1 MKTAALITV
10 ALASHAHAEVVYQLS
25 DNMWVW
31 SGGSATKLGNGWFGS
46 GWDRFP
52 GVSPPWNP
60 IGTVEVA
67 PPPVVVVPMPQ
78 PVLPPS
84 APEVDTSPWT
94 VLPPPAPRPPAN
106 WDVVINLP
114 APLVIVQPPQP
125 PTLEVIIGG
134 QVVSIP
140 RIR

>member
-10 ALASHAHAEVVYQLS
+10 ALASHAHADVPYQLS

-60 IGTVEVA
+60 IQPTPIA
-67 PPPVVVVPMPQ
+67 PAWHAAPLSPWGSSTPSEFVVPMPEA
-78 PVLPPS
+78 PVFVPRPP
-84 APEVDTSPWT
+84 VVI
-94 VLPPPAPRPPAN
+94 VLPPPPPPPLEFNIAGQIITVPR
-106 WDVVINLP
+106 
-114 APLVIVQPPQP
+114 
-125 PTLEVIIGG
+125 T
-134 QVVSIP
+134 
-140 RIR
+140 R